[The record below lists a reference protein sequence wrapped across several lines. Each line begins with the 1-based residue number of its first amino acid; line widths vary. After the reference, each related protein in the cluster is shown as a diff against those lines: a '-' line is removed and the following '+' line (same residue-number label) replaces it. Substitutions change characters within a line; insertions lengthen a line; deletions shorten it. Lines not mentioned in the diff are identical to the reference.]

1 MHPHIQHLH
10 EQQYTP
16 GGAARGMWSDLF
28 SNLEQQATFG
38 TDTAGLVNDIAGLVL
53 YNQVNMKNNIL
64 GALPEVDRTG
74 EEQIS
79 PGDTPA
85 KTFRSIFN
93 PPSVSGVSGGG
104 SVPTAT
110 TADIRKVSADVRIS
124 SMAVESDLIVDIE
137 SRLGHDTVGL
147 EELIDIMRDYMTR
160 SVERDALART
170 VNASGSTAGDTP
182 QYADD
187 DLLLTIDRAIAS
199 EDEETNGV
207 DANGDAFSDGDLD
220 VYDIDRSATGAGGAN
235 EANWADAYVDH
246 NSGTLRQLTGD
257 RINTFVDNYVQNGS
271 AERENVM
278 LVTGYNTARVMSD
291 LRDSQFRADA
301 LQAPSR
307 ESVNDAESRL
317 GANFNAQI
325 SHWDSMPVI
334 VAETVPTDN
343 SGLERIYAMDPTPAQ
358 TGQGQDARPKI
369 SIENYRAPD
378 VWRAGVDAPVNPLAT
393 GEFKNEA
400 LFAMYHELV
409 VRDFSAMGKLREI
422 EE

>member
-1 MHPHIQHLH
+1 MFPHTQHLY
-10 EQQYTP
+10 EQQFTP
-16 GGAARGMWSDLF
+16 GGAAKGMWSDLF
-28 SNLEQQATFG
+28 DDLEQQATFG
-38 TDTAGLVNDIAGLVL
+38 TDTTGLVNDIAGLVL
-53 YNQVNMKNNIL
+53 YNQVNMKNNLL

-74 EEQIS
+74 EENVS

-85 KTFRSIFN
+85 MGFRSIFN
-93 PPSVSGVSGGG
+93 PPSISGVSGGG
-104 SVPTAT
+104 SVPTAV
-110 TADIRKVSADVRIS
+110 TADIRKVKADGRIS
-124 SMAVESDLIVDIE
+124 SMAIESDIIADIE
-137 SRLGHDTVGL
+137 SRLGHDTIGL
-147 EELIDIMRDYMTR
+147 EELVDIMRDYMTR

-170 VNASGSTAGDTP
+170 VNATGSTAGDTP
-182 QYADD
+182 QYGND
-187 DLLLTIDRAIAS
+187 DLLLSIDRAIAS

-220 VYDIDRSATGAGGAN
+220 VYDIDRSATGADGSN

-246 NSGTLRQLTGD
+246 NSGTLRQLTSD
-257 RINTFVDNYVQNGS
+257 RVNTFIDNYVQNGS

-291 LRDSQFRADA
+291 LKESQFRADA

-307 ESVNDAESRL
+307 ESVNDAETRM

-325 SHWDSMPVI
+325 SHWDSMPLI
-334 VAETVPTDN
+334 VAETVPSD
-343 SGLERIYAMDPTPAQ
+343 SLERIYALDPTPAQ
-358 TGQGQDARPKI
+358 TGQGGEAKPKI
-369 SIENYRAPD
+369 ALENYRAPD

-409 VRDFSAMGKLREI
+409 VRDFSAMGKLRDVEA
-422 EE
+422 

>member
-1 MHPHIQHLH
+1 MFPHTQHLY
-10 EQQYTP
+10 QQEYTP

-28 SNLEQQATFG
+28 DNLEQQATFG
-38 TDTAGLVNDIAGLVL
+38 TDTTGLANDIAGLVL
-53 YNQVNMKNNIL
+53 YNQVNMKNRIL
-64 GALPEVDRTG
+64 GALPEIDRTG
-74 EEQIS
+74 EEQIN

-85 KTFRSIFN
+85 KGFRAIFN

-104 SVPTAT
+104 SVPNAV
-110 TADIRKVSADVRIS
+110 TADIRKASADVRIS
-124 SMAVESDLIVDIE
+124 AMAIESDLIADIE

-147 EELIDIMRDYMTR
+147 EELVEIMRDYMTR

-170 VNASGSTAGDTP
+170 VNASAGTAGDTP
-182 QYADD
+182 QYAND

-207 DANGDAFSDGDLD
+207 DANGDIFSDGDLD
-220 VYDIDRSATGAGGAN
+220 VYDIDRSATGAGGDN

-246 NSGTLRQLTGD
+246 NGGTLRQLHSD
-257 RINTFVDNYVQNGS
+257 RINTFIDNYVQNGS

-278 LVTGYNTARVMSD
+278 LITGYNTARVMSD
-291 LRDSQFRADA
+291 LRESQFRADA

-307 ESVNDAESRL
+307 EDVGDTESRL

-325 SHWDSMPVI
+325 SHWDTMPVV
-334 VAETVPTDN
+334 VAETVPSD
-343 SGLERIYAMDPTPAQ
+343 SLERIYAIDPSLAQ
-358 TGQGQDARPKI
+358 TGQGEQPKPKI
-369 SIENYRAPD
+369 GIENYRTPD

-393 GEFKNEA
+393 GEFKNQA
-400 LFAMYHELV
+400 LFSLYHELV
-409 VRDFSAMGKLREI
+409 VRDFSAMGKLRDV

>member
-1 MHPHIQHLH
+1 MFPHTQHLYQ
-10 EQQYTP
+10 QQYTP
-16 GGAARGMWSDLF
+16 GGAARGMWSELF
-28 SNLEQQATFG
+28 DNLEQQASFG
-38 TDTAGLVNDIAGLVL
+38 TDTTGLVNDIAGLVL
-53 YNQVNMKNNIL
+53 YNQVNMKNRLL

-74 EEQIS
+74 EESIS

-85 KTFRSIFN
+85 KSFRSIFN
-93 PPSVSGVSGGG
+93 PPSITGVSGSGA
-104 SVPTAT
+104 VPSGV
-110 TADIRKVSADVRIS
+110 TADIRKVNADCRIS

-147 EELIDIMRDYMTR
+147 EELLDIMRDYMTR

-170 VNASGSTAGDTP
+170 VNATGGTGGDTP
-182 QYADD
+182 QYGND

-220 VYDIDRSATGAGGAN
+220 VYDIDRSDTGADGSN

-246 NSGTLRQLTGD
+246 NGGTLRQLTSD
-257 RINTFVDNYVQNGS
+257 RINTFIDNYVQNGS
-271 AERENVM
+271 AERENVF
-278 LVTGYNTARVMSD
+278 LATGYNTARVMSD
-291 LRDSQFRADA
+291 LRESQFRADA
-301 LQAPSR
+301 LQAPGR
-307 ESVNDAESRL
+307 EDVNDAESRL

-325 SHWDSMPVI
+325 SHWDSMPVV
-334 VAETVPTDN
+334 VAETVPSD
-343 SGLERIYAMDPTPAQ
+343 SLERIYAIDPTPAQ
-358 TGQGQDARPKI
+358 TGGDGDPKPKI
-369 SIENYRAPD
+369 SIENYRTPD
-378 VWRAGVDAPVNPLAT
+378 VWRAGADAPVNPLAT

-409 VRDFSAMGKLREI
+409 VRDFSAMGKLRDV